1 MPYQER
7 GQGAADQNYTSLFG
21 SQQPWAQGAPGQII
35 PNLYADAGAIQN
47 NPYAGGM
54 QQGANQFGA
63 WATGTG
69 APQMQAGSTA
79 LQQQGGQ
86 LGGAIP
92 GVMQQGNDPQNALYN
107 QTSQQTMDQQNAIN
121 AMSGVSGSPYSAGL
135 DAQNA
140 QNFNLAWGNNQL
152 GRMQT
157 ADSTASGLS
166 GASQGAYS
174 GAGNLA
180 SGATSLGASGSSLPY
195 NTANVAPSAGM
206 NAWNQAAG
214 GVSSALAPGGSL
226 MGDLGNYLTL
236 GQNSTRIGQQ
246 GQQQRY
252 NQNQQ
257 MWSDLGAL
265 AFGPMT
271 NPFSSSSGGSSGGS
285 GGGGMDMSS
294 IMQMLPMLMAM
305 F

>member
-1 MPYQER
+1 MPYTER
-7 GQGAADQNYTSLFG
+7 GQGQADQNYQSLFG
-21 SQQPWAQGAPGQII
+21 SQQPWAQGAPGEII
-35 PNLYADAGAIQN
+35 PNLYADASAIQN

-69 APQMQAGSTA
+69 APQMQSGSTA

-92 GVMQQGNDPQNALYN
+92 GVLQQGNDPQNALYN
-107 QTSQQTMDQQNAIN
+107 QTSQQTLDQQNAVN

-157 ADSTASGLS
+157 ADSTATGLS
-166 GASQGAYS
+166 GGSQSAYTGAGGLADSATQLGAY
-174 GAGNLA
+174 
-180 SGATSLGASGSSLPY
+180 GSSLPY
-195 NTANVAPSAGM
+195 NTANVAPQAGLSA
-206 NAWNQAAG
+206 WG
-214 GVSSALAPGGSL
+214 GVGQSVGNALAPGQSL

-236 GQNSTRIGQQ
+236 GQNSTRIGQV
-246 GQQQRY
+246 GQQQRWG
-252 NQNQQ
+252 QNQVEMQ
-257 MWSDLGAL
+257 QLGQL
-265 AFGPMT
+265 LSQLTGG
-271 NPFSSSSGGSSGGS
+271 NPFQTGGQGYDIGDLFGQGGLF
-285 GGGGMDMSS
+285 G
-294 IMQMLPMLMAM
+294 
-305 F
+305 

>member
-7 GQGAADQNYTSLFG
+7 GQGQADQNYQSLFG

-35 PNLYADAGAIQN
+35 PNLYADASAIQN
-47 NPYAGGM
+47 NPYAAGA

-69 APQMQAGSTA
+69 APQMQAGSTS
-79 LQQQGGQ
+79 LNQQGGQ
-86 LGGAIP
+86 LAGAIP
-92 GVMQQGNDPQNALYN
+92 GVLQQGNDPQNALYN
-107 QTSQQTMDQQNAIN
+107 QTSQQTLDQQNAIN

-157 ADSTASGLS
+157 ADSTAGGLS
-166 GASQGAYS
+166 SGSQGAYS
-174 GAGNLA
+174 GAGSLA
-180 SGATSLGASGSSLPY
+180 DSATQLGAYGSSLPY
-195 NTANVAPSAGM
+195 NTANTAPSAGL

-236 GQNSTRIGQQ
+236 GQNSTRIGQA

-252 NQNQQ
+252 TQNQQ
-257 MWSDLGAL
+257 EMQQLGQL
-265 AFGPMT
+265 LSQLTGG
-271 NPFSSSSGGSSGGS
+271 NPFQAGGQGYDIGDLFGQGGLF
-285 GGGGMDMSS
+285 G
-294 IMQMLPMLMAM
+294 
-305 F
+305 